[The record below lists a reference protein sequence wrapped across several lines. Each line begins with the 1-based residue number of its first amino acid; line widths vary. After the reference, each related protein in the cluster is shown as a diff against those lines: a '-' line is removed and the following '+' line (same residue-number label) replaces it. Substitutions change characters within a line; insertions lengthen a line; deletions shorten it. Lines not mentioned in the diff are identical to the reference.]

1 MDDPQD
7 PFNKDINFF
16 KSGLDQGKILGLT
29 IRNFSLIDTKSGIA
43 SRDEWH
49 TVVFVLPDYF
59 FLIKIKKSYQM
70 PIQPIVYKIHL
81 ETHKKQTNQLSNY

>member
-49 TVVFVLPDYF
+49 TVVFVLPDRT
-59 FLIKIKKSYQM
+59 LQKRA
-70 PIQPIVYKIHL
+70 
-81 ETHKKQTNQLSNY
+81 LSSFDFQHC